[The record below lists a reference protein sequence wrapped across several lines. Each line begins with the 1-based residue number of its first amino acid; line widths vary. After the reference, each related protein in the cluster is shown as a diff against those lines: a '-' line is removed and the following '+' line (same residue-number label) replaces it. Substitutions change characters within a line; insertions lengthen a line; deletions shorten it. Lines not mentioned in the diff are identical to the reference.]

1 MTAYHRTS
9 VVPGLRVIAFMP
21 FRRIWIICCGLTL
34 LLCGHASAA
43 KDTTTY
49 RVVAGES
56 DLRVLVFRAGALGR
70 LGHNHVITSNGVTG
84 TVLVGE
90 SPANSS
96 IDLTLAVD
104 SLAVDD
110 PEARAEAGS
119 VFEGTVDRE
128 DIEGTRE
135 NMMSDKLL
143 HAAEYNEV
151 RIVSSGISGE
161 FSDMTVHA
169 QITIKGAQH
178 EVELP
183 VSAVMYDDR
192 IVATGR
198 TDISHSELGLSPF
211 KAAFGALRVA
221 EEMTFRYRI
230 VAVRE
235 P

>member
-1 MTAYHRTS
+1 MPYRA
-9 VVPGLRVIAFMP
+9 LRVTCCILILPFCRHAYAAEDAIA
-21 FRRIWIICCGLTL
+21 
-34 LLCGHASAA
+34 
-43 KDTTTY
+43 Y

-56 DLRVLVFRAGALGR
+56 ELRVLVFRAGALGR
-70 LGHNHVITSNGVTG
+70 LGHNHIITSRGVTG
-84 TVLVGE
+84 TVLVGD
-90 SPANSS
+90 SPADSS
-96 IDLTLAVD
+96 IDLTLPVD
-104 SLAVDD
+104 SLEVDD

-119 VFEGTVDRE
+119 VFQGTVDER
-128 DIEGTRE
+128 DIQGTRK

-143 HAAEYNEV
+143 HADKYNEI
-151 RIVSSGISGE
+151 RIVSNGISGQ

-169 QITIKGAQH
+169 QITIKGEQH

-183 VSAVMYDDR
+183 VSTTMYGDR

-211 KAAFGALRVA
+211 KAAFGALSVA
-221 EEMTFRYRI
+221 QEMTFRYQI